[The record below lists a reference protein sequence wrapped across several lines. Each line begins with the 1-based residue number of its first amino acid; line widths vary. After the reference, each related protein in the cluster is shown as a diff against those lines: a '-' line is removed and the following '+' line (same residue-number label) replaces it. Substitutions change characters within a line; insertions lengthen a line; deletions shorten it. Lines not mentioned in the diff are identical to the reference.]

1 MELQPYFLSRQEQ
14 YLFQTIFHL
23 FNIAIQQK
31 VFSNYKK
38 KKILQKLLVASDQHQ
53 NKVIS
58 FFLY

>member
-23 FNIAIQQK
+23 FNMAIQQK

-38 KKILQKLLVASDQHQ
+38 KKKYFKS
-53 NKVIS
+53 
-58 FFLY
+58 Y